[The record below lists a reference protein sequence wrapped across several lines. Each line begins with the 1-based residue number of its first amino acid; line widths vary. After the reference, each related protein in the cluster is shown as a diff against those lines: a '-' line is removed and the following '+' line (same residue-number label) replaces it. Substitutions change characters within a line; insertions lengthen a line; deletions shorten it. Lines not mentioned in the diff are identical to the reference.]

1 MVTRAG
7 LLDALRADPGG
18 GPALQE
24 GMELGVLLGVLGA
37 ESAAPRLRFLVLRAE
52 AKGKCLFHTCAD
64 ADPAGRSAEELFTAV
79 TEGLAADWDK
89 PCAVAG
95 YEGLTVGKALEA
107 DHGVPLADAAAYL
120 AYRHARPYCTPSLPA
135 LKAKPSSQ
143 TLTAYIA
150 CRRRVGADGAV
161 PSSGPV
167 ELQRVADMV
176 GRPVC
181 VWSRL
186 PEGDGVVLE
195 SVSYGTGAAWHALN
209 GMHGRGGS
217 HFNCLLGEEVVDGDG
232 EGGGEGGEAVP
243 STESLRVS
251 KEKWAE
257 QVSAL
262 PPGKF
267 YAYLRR
273 HWHVHID
280 AARIK
285 P

>member
-95 YEGLTVGKALEA
+95 YEGLTVGKALEE

-120 AYRHARPYCTPSLPA
+120 AFRHARPYCRASLPA
-135 LKAKPSSQ
+135 LTFKAFLSNPYGAPRVQ
-143 TLTAYIA
+143 AA
-150 CRRRVGADGAV
+150 RRGRRGGAVQHAGGAAAGRGHGGAAGVRVVAAARGRRGGARVGVLRDGGGVAR
-161 PSSGPV
+161 V
-167 ELQRVADMV
+167 ERDARARREPLQ
-176 GRPVC
+176 
-181 VWSRL
+181 L
-186 PEGDGVVLE
+186 PP
-195 SVSYGTGAAWHALN
+195 
-209 GMHGRGGS
+209 GRGG
-217 HFNCLLGEEVVDGDG
+217 GGRRRRGGRGGGRGGAVDGEPAGLEG
-232 EGGGEGGEAVP
+232 EVGRAGVGTPARDV
-243 STESLRVS
+243 
-251 KEKWAE
+251 
-257 QVSAL
+257 
-262 PPGKF
+262 F
-267 YAYLRR
+267 M
-273 HWHVHID
+273 HISD
-280 AARIK
+280 DIGTCI
-285 P
+285 